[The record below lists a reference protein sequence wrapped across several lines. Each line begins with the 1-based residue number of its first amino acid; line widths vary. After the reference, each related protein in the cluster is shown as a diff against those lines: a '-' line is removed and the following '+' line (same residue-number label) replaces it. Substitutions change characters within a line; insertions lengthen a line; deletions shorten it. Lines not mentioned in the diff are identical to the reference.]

1 MSAGPHPLTAA
12 AGQLPHQPPRELPL
26 WNELGYFVLMVFLL
40 VYLQNILRV
49 KKDGTREPKS
59 RYRWL
64 FAIVLLVPF
73 FLLFNEARVTRLYG
87 WLVTNLG
94 LHRTQ
99 FLAGT
104 VTVGLGVLAYL
115 FKLRN
120 KMYFGLCEVTFGFVA
135 AWSVSRG
142 LDVPNITLAQF
153 VGLAGSAYIVARG
166 LGNCHEARSSSDG
179 SSR

>member
-12 AGQLPHQPPRELPL
+12 SGQLPNQPPRELTL
-26 WNELGYFVLMVFLL
+26 WTELAYFVPMVFLL

-49 KKDGTREPKS
+49 NKDGTREPKS

-64 FAIVLLVPF
+64 FAIVQLSAFV
-73 FLLFNEARVTRLYG
+73 FLLNEARVTRLYG
-87 WLVTNLG
+87 WLVANLG

-99 FLAGT
+99 FLAAT
-104 VTVGLGVLAYL
+104 VAVGLGVLAYL
-115 FKLRN
+115 FKLSN
-120 KMYFGLCEVTFGFVA
+120 KLYYGMCEITFGFVA

-142 LDVPNITLAQF
+142 LDVSNMTLSQF

-166 LGNCHEARSSSDG
+166 LGNCREARSSSKD
-179 SSR
+179 SD